1 MPQSHPDLNGLLPVN
16 KPAGVVSKDVSRW
29 LVKRLGRLKL
39 GHVGTLDPAASGV
52 LPILLGRATRL
63 QDYLLELPKTYEFD
77 ITFGTETDTLDL
89 DGQVTRETPW
99 EHVTEAALAEAI
111 KAFIGDFEQTPPL
124 YSAVKYKGKPLY
136 DYARGK
142 DQDAASAVPLDSLKR
157 KVTVSRFELT
167 AFRPGVG
174 SFRLTCSKGTYVRS
188 LVKDVAEKVG
198 SCGTLTRLV
207 RTRAAGV
214 EISRSLDLEALESR
228 LEDVS
233 SLVVPVEGLDLG
245 VLKWRAPR
253 GPVAERLRGGQT
265 VVLTPA
271 EYLEGVDGGAGPN
284 DRSTSDRSLPPGW
297 AKPVLLLNEEGEA
310 FGIGS
315 VRRQESG
322 RIVIVMKRGL

>member
-1 MPQSHPDLNGLLPVN
+1 MQLHGLLPVN

-89 DGQVTRETPW
+89 DGQVAREAPW
-99 EHVTEAALAEAI
+99 EHVTSADLAVAI
-111 KAFIGDFEQTPPL
+111 TNFIGDFEQTPPI

-136 DYARGK
+136 DYVRGK
-142 DQDAASAVPLDSLKR
+142 DPAVAEAVPLESLKR
-157 KVTVSRFELT
+157 KVTVTRFELT
-167 AFRPGVG
+167 DFRPGVG

-214 EISRSLDLEALESR
+214 DLANSLDLEGLERR
-228 LEDVS
+228 LEDMASV
-233 SLVVPVEGLDLG
+233 VVPVEGLELG
-245 VLKWRAPR
+245 IPKWRAPT
-253 GPVAERLRGGQT
+253 AQIAARLGGGQS
-265 VVLTPA
+265 VVVTPA
-271 EYLEGVDGGAGPN
+271 EYVEGVGEGG
-284 DRSTSDRSLPPGW
+284 DRALPPGW
-297 AKPVLLLNEEGEA
+297 ARTALLLTEKGEA

-315 VRRQESG
+315 VRRQDTQGSG
-322 RIVIVMKRGL
+322 RIVIVMKRGLQ